1 MFSFLVEEEK
11 EEKAWLQHV
20 FGTRMQLDGP
30 RPISITVLRL
40 KNIQSDT
47 DTST

>member
-1 MFSFLVEEEK
+1 MFSFFVEEEEEE

-30 RPISITVLRL
+30 GLVRNSGSV
-40 KNIQSDT
+40 
-47 DTST
+47 

>member
-1 MFSFLVEEEK
+1 MFSFFVEEDEE

-30 RPISITVLRL
+30 GLVRNSGSV
-40 KNIQSDT
+40 
-47 DTST
+47 